1 MTQLV
6 QLQSVSDELSENG
19 YSLFAISND
28 PVKILKDFA
37 SKYGITFPL
46 LSDEDSKVIKSFGI
60 MNQLI
65 SPDEGKSMNWYGISY
80 PGTYYLDSEGV
91 VTDKDFHQHHAR
103 RASGSSVLA
112 RALGNEIETNSDT
125 AQSVLSDGVSIKVG
139 ISEPALRLEMISQ
152 LIVDIDIPEGMHAYA
167 AGAPEAFTPISLKVE
182 GEGIRLGETQ
192 WPASADLHMPDLALT
207 APTYFDK
214 VRVIVPITV
223 TSEKIRLGHEIADS
237 LHFSVIAGFQ
247 LCNETACDLPQQ
259 VTVAM
264 SVPLERLVEP
274 EGLQTY
280 VNRVEAIEAESGK
293 EVR

>member
-1 MTQLV
+1 
-6 QLQSVSDELSENG
+6 
-19 YSLFAISND
+19 
-28 PVKILKDFA
+28 
-37 SKYGITFPL
+37 
-46 LSDEDSKVIKSFGI
+46 
-60 MNQLI
+60 
-65 SPDEGKSMNWYGISY
+65 MNWYGIAY

-167 AGAPEAFTPISLKVE
+167 DGAPEAFTPISLKVE

-192 WPASADLHMPDLALT
+192 FPASTDLHMPDLALT

-237 LHFSVIAGFQ
+237 LKFSVTASFQ

-259 VTVAM
+259 AIVAM